1 MEFYLV
7 NNQAITTKSSCRSLI
22 TKAMFQS
29 NSTKLTCHHQVFN
42 FSMFVKGILG
52 GGGGIQWGGSF
63 CKYKIKEHCIGLKKN
78 KKQKHGLELLQRAQV
93 SPGMS
98 AQAESR

>member
-1 MEFYLV
+1 MEFYLAD
-7 NNQAITTKSSCRSLI
+7 NQAITTKSSCRSLI

-52 GGGGIQWGGSF
+52 GGGGIYNGVALF
-63 CKYKIKEHCIGLKKN
+63 
-78 KKQKHGLELLQRAQV
+78 V
-93 SPGMS
+93 STK
-98 AQAESR
+98 